1 MKYTQKM
8 GVSIQYLETRQII
21 NMKTYYII
29 DSLGVRHA
37 TIKANSDIE
46 AINIYKEGMPKF
58 IEYIVIAVRPEEIS
72 LLIKNIKNQNK

>member
-1 MKYTQKM
+1 
-8 GVSIQYLETRQII
+8 
-21 NMKTYYII
+21 MKTYYII

-72 LLIKNIKNQNK
+72 LLIKNINNQNK

>member
-1 MKYTQKM
+1 
-8 GVSIQYLETRQII
+8 
-21 NMKTYYII
+21 MKTYYII

>member
-1 MKYTQKM
+1 
-8 GVSIQYLETRQII
+8 
-21 NMKTYYII
+21 MKTYYII

-37 TIKANSDIE
+37 IIKANSDIE

-72 LLIKNIKNQNK
+72 LLINNIKNQNK